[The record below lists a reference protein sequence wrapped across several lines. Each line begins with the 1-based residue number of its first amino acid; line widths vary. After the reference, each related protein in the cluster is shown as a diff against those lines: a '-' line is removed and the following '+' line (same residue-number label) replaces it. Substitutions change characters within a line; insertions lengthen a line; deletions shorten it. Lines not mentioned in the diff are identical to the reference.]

1 MCSGTNSQNKIQC
14 VSVQSKWN
22 PVCSGANSQNE
33 IQCVPVQTVKI
44 KSIFREHLAVRDNA
58 KCKTCTAAGQ
68 GVISIL
74 LKLSS
79 QSQPVSR
86 HSHCKCDTWPP
97 FFAIVQSASINLV
110 GNSCEGFFSRCMHPL
125 YTHTHTHT
133 LNIHTF
139 HSVGLSLHCPNQENG
154 AGHRQRS
161 CTMMT
166 PATFL
171 MNSTRDSGQ
180 LQRTCNGC
188 WTAVKVQC

>member
-1 MCSGTNSQNKIQC
+1 MCCGANSQNKIQC
-14 VSVQSKWN
+14 VPVQSKWN

-97 FFAIVQSASINLV
+97 FFTIVQSASINLV
-110 GNSCEGFFSRCMHPL
+110 GNSCEGFFSQCMHPL
-125 YTHTHTHT
+125 YTHTH
-133 LNIHTF
+133 IHTHLTSTLF
-139 HSVGLSLHCPNQENG
+139 TLWVFPCTAQTKRMGQGTNSCPARWWRQQPFCWIPPETLGNNKG
-154 AGHRQRS
+154 HVMDAGR
-161 CTMMT
+161 
-166 PATFL
+166 L
-171 MNSTRDSGQ
+171 
-180 LQRTCNGC
+180 
-188 WTAVKVQC
+188 